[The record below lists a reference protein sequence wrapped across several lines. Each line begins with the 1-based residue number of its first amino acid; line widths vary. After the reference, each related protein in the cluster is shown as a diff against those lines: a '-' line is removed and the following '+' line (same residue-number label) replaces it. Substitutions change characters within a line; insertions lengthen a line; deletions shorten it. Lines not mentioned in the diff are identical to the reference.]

1 MNDLIPTSPRPL
13 PCQPRSWLLPMVA
26 TLVLHTAAAWGLY
39 ASWSPEPP
47 AGHSQPVMITQLV
60 TLPAP
65 APEPEPVPPPAVEP
79 VAVDPEPAPAQIEEP
94 QIDRAAIAR
103 KRLEEQQQKEHKE
116 RAEQQRLAEQRRQQ
130 EQERERQQQLARE
143 QQERERAEQQA
154 LAEQQRQAAEAQARA
169 DAEAARRAAEAAAI
183 AQYQPISKQPPSYPR
198 RALDRGLEGDC
209 TVTYTVTRDGR
220 VKNPQVVEGAC
231 DDPLFERPSLTAAR
245 SFRYQPR
252 LIDGQPVD
260 VPGIRNTFR
269 YRIQ

>member
-1 MNDLIPTSPRPL
+1 MNDLIPTSPRPR
-13 PCQPRSWLLPMVA
+13 PCQPRSWLLPMAA
-26 TLVLHTAAAWGLY
+26 TLALHTAAAWGLY

-65 APEPEPVPPPAVEP
+65 PPEPAPPPIVEPAAVEP
-79 VAVDPEPAPAQIEEP
+79 KPAPAQIEEP
-94 QIDRAAIAR
+94 QIDQAAIAR

-130 EQERERQQQLARE
+130 EQELEHQQQLARE

-169 DAEAARRAAEAAAI
+169 DAQATRRAAEAAAI

-252 LIDGQPVD
+252 LINGQPVD

>member
-1 MNDLIPTSPRPL
+1 MNDLIPTSPRPR
-13 PCQPRSWLLPMVA
+13 PCQPRSWLLPMAA
-26 TLVLHTAAAWGLY
+26 TLALHTAAAWGLY

-94 QIDRAAIAR
+94 QIDHAAIAR

-116 RAEQQRLAEQRRQQ
+116 REAQQRLAEQRRQQ
-130 EQERERQQQLARE
+130 EQERERERERRQQLARE
-143 QQERERAEQQA
+143 QQERER
-154 LAEQQRQAAEAQARA
+154 AEQQRQAAEAQARA

-209 TVTYTVTRDGR
+209 TVSYTVNREGR
-220 VKNPQVVEGAC
+220 VSDPQVVEGAC
-231 DDPLFERPSLTAAR
+231 DDPLFARPSLAAAK

-252 LIDGQPVD
+252 TVNGQRVAVTD
-260 VPGIRNTFR
+260 VRNTFR

>member
-1 MNDLIPTSPRPL
+1 MNDLITTSTRPR

-26 TLVLHTAAAWGLY
+26 TLALPPAVARGMYGSL
-39 ASWSPEPP
+39 SPEPP
-47 AGHSQPVMITQLV
+47 ACHSQPVMITRLV

-94 QIDRAAIAR
+94 QIDQAAIAR

-130 EQERERQQQLARE
+130 EQERERERQQQLARE
-143 QQERERAEQQA
+143 QQERERAEQQ
-154 LAEQQRQAAEAQARA
+154 RQAAEARARA
-169 DAEAARRAAEAAAI
+169 NAEAARRAAEAAAI

-209 TVTYTVTRDGR
+209 TVLYTVTREGR
-220 VKNPQVVEGAC
+220 VNNPQVVEGAC

>member
-1 MNDLIPTSPRPL
+1 MNDLITTSTRPR

-94 QIDRAAIAR
+94 QIDHAAIAR

-130 EQERERQQQLARE
+130 EQERERERERERQQQLARE
-143 QQERERAEQQA
+143 QQERERAEQQ
-154 LAEQQRQAAEAQARA
+154 RQAAEAQARA
-169 DAEAARRAAEAAAI
+169 NAEAARRAAKAAAI

-209 TVTYTVTRDGR
+209 TVIYTVTREGR
-220 VKNPQVVEGAC
+220 VNNPQVVEGAC